1 MLSRVFINYN
11 PQDYYKE
18 KIYRSYIRGNDKR
31 VKIFYSEGKETTQ
44 KLTVRGSEGQQ
55 IYKAYRKLITKWQVL
70 PYQQLL

>member
-31 VKIFYSEGKETTQ
+31 VKIFY
-44 KLTVRGSEGQQ
+44 
-55 IYKAYRKLITKWQVL
+55 
-70 PYQQLL
+70 